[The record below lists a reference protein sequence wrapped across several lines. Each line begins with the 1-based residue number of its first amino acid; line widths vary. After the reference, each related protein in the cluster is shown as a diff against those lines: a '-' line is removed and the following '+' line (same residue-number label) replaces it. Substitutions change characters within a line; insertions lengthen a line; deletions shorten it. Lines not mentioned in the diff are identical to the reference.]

1 LKDEVMRVDIVI
13 FAGCAMAVLVSW
25 CIVALR
31 ITGRIHRVRPHR
43 RPVRPAPPASQDQ
56 PAAAIDMRLSVE
68 WASPRQVWP
77 ALTAENMLLAARL
90 AGRMTPGEYRA
101 RMLELARRCEPR
113 PTAGSE

>member
-1 LKDEVMRVDIVI
+1 MRVDIVI
-13 FAGCAMAVLVSW
+13 FAGCAMAVLVAW
-25 CIVALR
+25 CVVALR
-31 ITGRIHRVRPHR
+31 ITGRIHGVRLRR
-43 RPVRPAPPASQDQ
+43 RPKRPARPTPPAPQEQ
-56 PAAAIDMRLSVE
+56 PAAVVDLRLSIE

-90 AGRMTPGEYRA
+90 AGRMTPNEYRT

>member
-1 LKDEVMRVDIVI
+1 MWVDIVI

-25 CIVALR
+25 CMVALH
-31 ITGRIHRVRPHR
+31 ITGRLHRVRLPR
-43 RPVRPAPPASQDQ
+43 RSAPPAPPARQDP
-56 PAAAIDMRLSVE
+56 PAVADVPLSVE

-90 AGRMTPGEYRA
+90 AGRMTPGEYRT
-101 RMLELARRCEPR
+101 RMLELARRCEPH

>member
-1 LKDEVMRVDIVI
+1 MDIVI
-13 FAGCAMAVLVSW
+13 FAACAMAVLVAW
-25 CIVALR
+25 CVVALR
-31 ITGRIHRVRPHR
+31 ITGRIRGVRLHR
-43 RPVRPAPPASQDQ
+43 RSTRPTPPAVPQDQ
-56 PAAAIDMRLSVE
+56 PAPVIDMRLSVE

>member
-1 LKDEVMRVDIVI
+1 MRVDIVI
-13 FAGCAMAVLVSW
+13 FAGCAMAVLVAW
-25 CIVALR
+25 CVVALR
-31 ITGRIHRVRPHR
+31 ITGRIHRVRLRR
-43 RPVRPAPPASQDQ
+43 RPARPTPPAPQEQ
-56 PAAAIDMRLSVE
+56 PAAVVDLRLSIE

-90 AGRMTPGEYRA
+90 AGRMTPGEYRT

>member
-1 LKDEVMRVDIVI
+1 MWVDIVI
-13 FAGCAMAVLVSW
+13 FAGCAMAVLVAW
-25 CIVALR
+25 CVVALR
-31 ITGRIHRVRPHR
+31 ITGRIPRVRLHRHR
-43 RPVRPAPPASQDQ
+43 RPARPTPPAPQDQ
-56 PAAAIDMRLSVE
+56 PAAVIDMRLSVE